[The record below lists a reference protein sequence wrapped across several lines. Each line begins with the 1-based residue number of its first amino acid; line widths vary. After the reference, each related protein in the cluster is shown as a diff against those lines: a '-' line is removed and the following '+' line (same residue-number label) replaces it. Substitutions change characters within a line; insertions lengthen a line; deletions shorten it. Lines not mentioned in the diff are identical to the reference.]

1 MTNEKMNNN
10 MNEEMNQKV
19 HPKMQPLSDG
29 NMEKVSGGRKTYNQK
44 GQQIGDTTWHWVGS
58 MWNHYQVES
67 YTYYPCPKC
76 GKPMHVGT
84 LGWYYCDPC
93 DYKSMFAEEIVWRGG
108 SLQDLKDAS
117 L

>member
-1 MTNEKMNNN
+1 MSEDGNK
-10 MNEEMNQKV
+10 KV
-19 HPKMQPLSDG
+19 QPKMQPMSDKE
-29 NMEKVSGGRKTYNQK
+29 MEKVVGGEIRNQK
-44 GQQIGDTTWHWVGS
+44 GQVIGGTTWHWVGS

-76 GKPMHVGT
+76 GKPMHEGT

-93 DYKSMFAEEIVWRGG
+93 DYKSMFAEEIVWRKG